1 MSALLQIST
10 HTIWNFED
18 RLWHNHCGQF
28 TFFQIWFLSE
38 QTFFFMT
45 TAMSRGM
52 ISYHHS
58 QKTTLSHRPFSLHI
72 SRNDYNSIRMI
83 HETLK
88 ELRCCY
94 SSATQH
100 TRLNSAELR
109 PQNFTAISG
118 KMMKYWEDP
127 ENTFG
132 VCPRVV
138 TRVLER
144 GCGGPRISVCLFL
157 SVCLFVCDC
166 LSHPT

>member
-1 MSALLQIST
+1 LDDEGFLIIMGSIPKELYWVLRTRHSRTAAKKSEVTEPTRHECLPFFKYQPIQYETLKT
-10 HTIWNFED
+10 DFGTVCV
-18 RLWHNHCGQF
+18 LNHFGQF
-28 TFFQIWFLSE
+28 TFFQIWLLSE

-58 QKTTLSHRPFSLHI
+58 QKTTLSHMPFSLHI

-118 KMMKYWEDP
+118 KMMKY
-127 ENTFG
+127 
-132 VCPRVV
+132 
-138 TRVLER
+138 
-144 GCGGPRISVCLFL
+144 
-157 SVCLFVCDC
+157 
-166 LSHPT
+166 